1 MLEESG
7 FPSFAIHVFTHVM
20 READE
25 LFEINSKLLLE
36 FLELDKARYFT
47 KGTTGW
53 THIEDFITCRIDAE
67 LKNTHLLH
75 EKEEKY
81 FHPHPLLGLTFMNWI
96 KRINRLTNRLAEI
109 LKPCNPDHQSRS

>member
-1 MLEESG
+1 MVVSQIYD
-7 FPSFAIHVFTHVM
+7 SFV
-20 READE
+20 
-25 LFEINSKLLLE
+25 S
-36 FLELDKARYFT
+36 FLTQLDKARYFT

-75 EKEEKY
+75 EKEEKKY

-96 KRINRLTNRLAEI
+96 KRINRLTNRYALV
-109 LKPCNPDHQSRS
+109 

>member
-1 MLEESG
+1 MNRQPLKS
-7 FPSFAIHVFTHVM
+7 SDRQI
-20 READE
+20 
-25 LFEINSKLLLE
+25 K
-36 FLELDKARYFT
+36 LDKARYFT

-75 EKEEKY
+75 EKEEKKY

-96 KRINRLTNRLAEI
+96 KRINRLTNRKNKEKRTIATCQEQRI
-109 LKPCNPDHQSRS
+109 